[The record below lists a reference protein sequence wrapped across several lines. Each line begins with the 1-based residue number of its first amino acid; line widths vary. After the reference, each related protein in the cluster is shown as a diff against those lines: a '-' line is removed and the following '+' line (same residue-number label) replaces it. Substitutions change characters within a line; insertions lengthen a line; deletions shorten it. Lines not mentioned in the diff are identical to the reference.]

1 MDMLKLNFVVQAPRI
16 YLGFL
21 IALTLTLMVI
31 LMYADPAADSRWVG
45 VLSGLVSGI
54 GIAALQFFTQ
64 YLEQKRLAEYKKHGL
79 VEFLTNRKDPE
90 YYRQLIKSTKVSDKI
105 IVVGV
110 TCNRLLDD
118 FANPD
123 VYESQD
129 LLEALA
135 RGVEVTLLVPKS
147 KYLDDDDRADFT
159 HKTLPKSSKISQQ
172 YPELFKIKYYDFEPS
187 HSIFLAGSNCVVGPI
202 FKNKKSKDTPAI
214 NFNKDGLYTR
224 LYLEHINETLAKATT
239 DHV

>member
-1 MDMLKLNFVVQAPRI
+1 MDMLKHNFVVQAPRV
-16 YLGFL
+16 YFAFL
-21 IALTLTLMVI
+21 VGLTLI
-31 LMYADPAADSRWVG
+31 LTGILIYADPNADSRWIG

-64 YLEQKRLAEYKKHGL
+64 YLEQKKLEEYKKHGL
-79 VEFLTNRKDPE
+79 VEFLINRKDPE
-90 YYRQLIKSTKVSDKI
+90 YYRKLIKSTKVSDKI
-105 IVVGV
+105 IVIGV

-123 VYESQD
+123 VYGAQD
-129 LLEALA
+129 LSEALA
-135 RGVEVTLLVPKS
+135 RGVEVTLLVPKT
-147 KYLDDDDRADFT
+147 KYLSEADRADFT
-159 HKTLPKSSKISQQ
+159 NKTLPQSAEINQR
-172 YPELFKIKYYDFEPS
+172 YPTLFKINYYDFEPT

-224 LYLEHINETLAKATT
+224 LYLEYINETIANAS
-239 DHV
+239 DDYE